1 MTYRTDI
8 QVRFHDTDANGHI
21 NNASYAVYSE
31 YNRVD
36 FLEKIAGL
44 KDNLILANLNIDFL
58 KEMAFND
65 KVYVTLKVE
74 KLGNSSIRLY
84 QEVIA
89 NDAIAAKINSV
100 VVVFDYETRQ
110 STHVQ
115 DEVRTKL
122 EPYLMSS

>member
-1 MTYRTDI
+1 MMYRTDI

-36 FLEKIAGL
+36 FLEKVAGL

-58 KEMAFND
+58 KEIAFDD
-65 KVYVTLKVE
+65 KVSVTLQVK

-84 QEVIA
+84 QEVFA
-89 NDAIAAKINSV
+89 NDAIAAKIHSV
-100 VVVFDYETRQ
+100 VVVFDYKTKQ
-110 STHVQ
+110 A
-115 DEVRTKL
+115 VRINDAVRKIL
-122 EPYLMSS
+122 EPYLLSS